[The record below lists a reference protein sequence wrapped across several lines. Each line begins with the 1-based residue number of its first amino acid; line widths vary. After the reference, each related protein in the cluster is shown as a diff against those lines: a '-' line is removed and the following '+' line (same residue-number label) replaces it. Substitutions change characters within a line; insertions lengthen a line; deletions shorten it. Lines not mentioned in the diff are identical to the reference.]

1 MVKIFFWAVQ
11 DRDES
16 GNNWKGWWQQI
27 RSTAKF
33 RKKYEEL
40 KIKWQSVSSSSEKI
54 KNTAL
59 YAARKMIKCR
69 GKLNELKKIYK
80 VKHESKTKKGK
91 GTN

>member
-1 MVKIFFWAVQ
+1 VQ
-11 DRDES
+11 DREES

-40 KIKWQSVSSSSEKI
+40 KIKWQSVSSSSEKV

-59 YAARKMIKCR
+59 YAVKKDDKMQREIKR
-69 GKLNELKKIYK
+69 IEENIKN
-80 VKHESKTKKGK
+80 
-91 GTN
+91 